1 VAHVAK
7 RLDLFKGYLGTE
19 MNMRLTK
26 MREEGRDVINL
37 GLGDPDVT
45 PPSISWMFSG
55 IPFAIRTTIITRASI
70 PTAAQGSHRRLVR

>member
-1 VAHVAK
+1 MSKGARKVVQVAK

-26 MREEGRDVINL
+26 MREEGCDVINL

-45 PPSISWMFSG
+45 PPQHLLD
-55 IPFAIRTTIITRASI
+55 ALR
-70 PTAAQGSHRRLVR
+70 

>member
-1 VAHVAK
+1 MNLAK
-7 RLDLFKGYLGTE
+7 RMDHFKGYLGTE

-45 PPSISWMFSG
+45 PPSPSS
-55 IPFAIRTTIITRASI
+55 
-70 PTAAQGSHRRLVR
+70 